1 MLAGK
6 HIFAVFLDRN
16 MTLAMREKKIL
27 CQHLE
32 LYKRWMKF
40 IFLATDWFS
49 LYIHIVVNMTLVA
62 DRNLGR
68 VMEML
73 TMKGKKQD
81 DKEKGGGGK
90 RERENGH
97 MKQL

>member
-1 MLAGK
+1 
-6 HIFAVFLDRN
+6 
-16 MTLAMREKKIL
+16 
-27 CQHLE
+27 
-32 LYKRWMKF
+32 
-40 IFLATDWFS
+40 
-49 LYIHIVVNMTLVA
+49 MTLVA

-81 DKEKGGGGK
+81 DKEKGGGGE

>member
-1 MLAGK
+1 
-6 HIFAVFLDRN
+6 
-16 MTLAMREKKIL
+16 
-27 CQHLE
+27 
-32 LYKRWMKF
+32 
-40 IFLATDWFS
+40 
-49 LYIHIVVNMTLVA
+49 MTLVA

-81 DKEKGGGGK
+81 DKEKGGGE